1 MKKDFVEYLGFEDDV
16 PKKVGRPKLA
26 DKETKKKN
34 LIIASVSFCSVLLLL
49 IFGYGTLFGF
59 NNTKLFATSSN
70 HDNIN
75 NNNGSILIEEIKA
88 LNKDISIKV
97 GSKRKLYLT
106 VSPASASNKKINYK
120 SSNNSVAIVDK
131 NGIVTAIKEGSAV
144 ITAET
149 NDGTNKTT
157 EFYIKALKNSSG
169 TCSIKVL
176 DRTSSGIVYNLECD
190 NAKIKEIQYKIGN
203 GDYEALLTKKLSDSV
218 KFSSKQ
224 LKKNLTLK
232 VVYYPNNSKITKY
245 VTKTLNNIMTTKE
258 KTGTCFL
265 TLERVESNSARYD
278 VTCENATVNK
288 IAYKIGNGS
297 YVGIDTSSLADTIL
311 FEESNVTRQ
320 LYFNIEYQIDGTKK
334 IKTITKSNIIPNS
347 TSITRS
353 NSNDANSNT
362 TN

>member
-1 MKKDFVEYLGFEDDV
+1 MKKDFIEYLGFDEDV

-34 LIIASVSFCSVLLLL
+34 LIIASISFFTVLLLL

-59 NNTKLFATSSN
+59 NNVKFFASASN
-70 HDNIN
+70 KKNVNAN
-75 NNNGSILIEEIKA
+75 NENILIEEIKP
-88 LNKDISIKV
+88 LIKDISIKV
-97 GSKRKLYLT
+97 GTKRKLYLS
-106 VSPASASNKKINYK
+106 VSPASASNKKISYK
-120 SSNNSVAIVDK
+120 SSNNSVAMVDK
-131 NGIVTAIKEGSAV
+131 DGVVTALKQGSAV
-144 ITAET
+144 ITAKT
-149 NDGTNKTT
+149 NDGTNKTA
-157 EFYIKALKNSSG
+157 EFYVKTLKNSSG
-169 TCSIKVL
+169 TCSIKDL
-176 DRTSSGIVYNLECD
+176 DRTNSGIVYNLECE

-203 GDYEALLTKKLSDSV
+203 DDYEALLTKKLSDSV
-218 KFSSKQ
+218 KFSSEQ

-232 VVYYPNNSKITKY
+232 VVYYPNNSKVTKY
-245 VTKTLNNIMTTKE
+245 VTKTLNNIITTKE
-258 KTGTCFL
+258 QTGVCFL

-347 TSITRS
+347 TAITTN
-353 NSNDANSNT
+353 NSNDTSSDI

>member
-1 MKKDFVEYLGFEDDV
+1 MKKDFVEYLGFDDDI

-34 LIIASVSFCSVLLLL
+34 LIIASISFFAVLLLL

-59 NNTKLFATSSN
+59 NNTKLFASAANNSTNKSN
-70 HDNIN
+70 EA
-75 NNNGSILIEEIKA
+75 ILIENIKP
-88 LNKDISIKV
+88 LVKDISIKA
-97 GSKRKLYLT
+97 GTKRKLYLS

-120 SSNNSVAIVDK
+120 SSNNSVAMVDK
-131 NGIVTAIKEGSAV
+131 DGVVTALKEGNTV

-149 NDGTNKTT
+149 KDGTNKTA
-157 EFYIKALKNSSG
+157 EFYVKVLKNSSG
-169 TCSIKVL
+169 NCSIKDL
-176 DRTSSGIVYNLECD
+176 DRTNSGIVYNLECE

-218 KFSSKQ
+218 KFSSEQ

-347 TSITRS
+347 TSITTNS
-353 NSNDANSNT
+353 SSDTNSNA